1 VTELGVSEIVLVK
14 TQNSNADY
22 EDSESFLSLHRVCVE
37 SAEQCERLSIPRL
50 LESVSFQQLSAHWG
64 SALYRSDTESDPRVL
79 NGGEGESPRSQMTE
93 ESALSASRLLVCR
106 ERFKGGEP
114 LLRVLLDT
122 NSKLATDPRVKVTP
136 ENLLAMRGPV
146 GIFVGPEGGFTAA
159 ELDTLAGLPETFQ
172 FVTLG
177 DRCLY
182 VVPDVCTQC

>member
-1 VTELGVSEIVLVK
+1 VSEIVLVK

-64 SALYRSDTESDPRVL
+64 SGLYRSESESDPRVL
-79 NGGEGESPRSQMTE
+79 WGGEGERESPRSHLTE
-93 ESALSASRLLVCR
+93 ERALSTSRLLVCR

-114 LLRVLLDT
+114 LLRVLLSA
-122 NSKLATDPRVKVTP
+122 NSKLATDSPVKVTP
-136 ENLLAMRGPV
+136 KNSVAMRGAV
-146 GIFVGPEGGFTAA
+146 GIFVGPEGGFTSA
-159 ELDTLAGLPETFQ
+159 ELDSLAGLPETFQ

-177 DRCLY
+177 DRCL
-182 VVPDVCTQC
+182 PDVFTHY